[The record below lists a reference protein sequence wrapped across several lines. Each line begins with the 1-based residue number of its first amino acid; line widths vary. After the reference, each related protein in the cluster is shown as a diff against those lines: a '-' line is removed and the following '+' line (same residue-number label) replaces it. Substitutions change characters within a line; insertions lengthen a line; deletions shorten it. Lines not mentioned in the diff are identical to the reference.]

1 MALNVKSV
9 ASCSYVVI
17 SAKSYIGGSSG
28 TIEVLDYD
36 GTSNNSVLYTGTI
49 TFSGANGLGTVNLNA
64 TNDFGRKNGLFIVRL
79 IENGTEQIR
88 KPLLSHCDIDC
99 CLAKLTK
106 ELLDCACD
114 CAKCSSVLAKAQK
127 IFLLLDAANTAVQV
141 IDAPGQYA
149 TGAHFLDIYEKY
161 NKAKELCDASCGCDC

>member
-9 ASCSYVVI
+9 ANCSFITI
-17 SAKSYIGGSSG
+17 SAKSYISGTSG
-28 TIEVLDYD
+28 TIEVLDYP
-36 GTSNNSVLYTGTI
+36 NQAVLYTGTI
-49 TFSGANGLGTVNLNA
+49 TFAGTNGLGQLNLN
-64 TNDFGRKNGLFIVRL
+64 TNTTFGYTNGLFVVRL
-79 IENGTEQIR
+79 IENGIEQVR
-88 KPLLSHCDIDC
+88 KPLLNHCDIDC

-114 CAKCSSVLAKAQK
+114 CAKCSTVLAKAQK
-127 IFLLLDAANTAVQV
+127 IFLLLDAANTGISVLNQSTV
-141 IDAPGQYA
+141 YA